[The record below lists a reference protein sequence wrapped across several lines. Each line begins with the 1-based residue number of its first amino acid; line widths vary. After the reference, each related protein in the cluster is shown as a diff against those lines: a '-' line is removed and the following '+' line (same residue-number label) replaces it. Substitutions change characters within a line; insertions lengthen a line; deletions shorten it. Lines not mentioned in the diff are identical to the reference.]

1 MRRLVRS
8 PYMLFVMGLAA
19 SFVVILID
27 FVVDFFLLYNGR
39 GFNKVLWIN
48 LRPASL
54 WTYLLT
60 TVSYLGFSYLLF
72 RLQRESAEEQR
83 IVDEFLHKLLNSFK
97 SLRYNLYSMKM
108 AIHVARHRM
117 EPPTEMLSLVDKGIE
132 KSVGL
137 INGYLAMTGDAQ
149 DAGDHDAP

>member
-8 PYMLFVMGLAA
+8 PYMLFAMGLAA
-19 SFVVILID
+19 SLIVIVLD
-27 FVVDFFLLYNGR
+27 FAVDFFLLYRNK
-39 GFNKVLWIN
+39 GFVKVVMIN
-48 LRPASL
+48 LRPTSL
-54 WTYLLT
+54 WTYLLI
-60 TVSYLGFSYLLF
+60 TVSYLGFSYVLF

-83 IVDEFLHKLLNSFK
+83 IVDEFLYKLLDSFK

-137 INGYLAMTGDAQ
+137 INGYLALTGDAQ
-149 DAGDHDAP
+149 DEE

>member
-1 MRRLVRS
+1 
-8 PYMLFVMGLAA
+8 MLFVMGLAA
-19 SFVVILID
+19 SFMVILID
-27 FVVDFFLLYNGR
+27 FIVDFFLLYNGR

-48 LRPASL
+48 LRPVSL
-54 WTYLLT
+54 WMYLLT

-83 IVDEFLHKLLNSFK
+83 IIDEFLYKLLDSFK

-137 INGYLAMTGDAQ
+137 INGYLALTGDTQ

>member
-1 MRRLVRS
+1 MRRIGRS
-8 PYMLFVMGLAA
+8 PYMLFVLGIAA
-19 SFVVILID
+19 SLIVIVLD
-27 FVVDFFLLYNGR
+27 LAVDFFLLYR
-39 GFNKVLWIN
+39 DKGFVKVVMVN

-54 WTYLLT
+54 WTYLLI

-72 RLQRESAEEQR
+72 RLQRESAEEQKT
-83 IVDEFLHKLLNSFK
+83 VDEFLYKLLDSFK

-137 INGYLAMTGDAQ
+137 INGYLALTGDTQ
-149 DAGDHDAP
+149 DTE